1 MPKSNSSLNKF
12 NAETPASL
20 SRKQEKELVENEMN
34 DARKQVIRREFAQTA
49 LYNELFDRNRMKF
62 GDITLE
68 YKLNSKLQEYL
79 NSIEKAKLK
88 LQEGMPSPYNDIYG
102 AYSTLVSE
110 LNAYVSSDKTKTA
123 DVNVWLTAIR
133 QSADELNRLLDMGL
147 TSEKQT
153 SLVGLPKDKKNLSG
167 SFKVKENFKVEDKD
181 IINLYLLIQQVQ
193 SGYNLHQLDTTFKT
207 YDSLP
212 KGEQKKLDSILLK
225 LRSGEKIDD
234 VLMPRIEGKLKNR
247 KQQLKLIKSDINKLY
262 PDEIKALIQNL
273 ELEKKKELEFIQQQG
288 IENEGYYRPH
298 EPEILANVAKEY
310 DDNIEWMKRF
320 LKNVENGQ
328 FRVNGDSQWGVSELP
343 PGLADEDDDGIIYLP
358 PVNLPELKPGQPPGT
373 IIDMTKKPPPPP
385 PASPAPEPA
394 APVKPKRGRPKKGSG
409 ISATLC
415 GNGNARGGF
424 LRMAKSILSKLGR
437 KAPEPVE
444 EEGSGY
450 ARGGQAGFDLS
461 RTYRIA
467 EQWQNFPY
475 FVPPN
480 NPVVHMVN
488 PRGRV
493 HIPTEGNG
501 FIKVTGPTVK
511 PEYRQFLP
519 TKGNGRGGFLP
530 LLAARVV
537 GKKLLKNVGKKV
549 ATKVATK
556 VAKNAAKNAFKSAME
571 QNENEE
577 IEGKGNARGGFMPGN
592 YHQKNQE
599 QARYNENRATRNY
612 NREQDQN
619 EAIVK
624 AIPGIAKFGTQ
635 VAKYELKKKLA
646 SGNARGG
653 KGSLMKTTD
662 KITDEVA
669 HQTRPARNALKY
681 VGNVNRAM
689 SGEGKK
695 KAKKA
700 GKPTYDVI

>member
-20 SRKQEKELVENEMN
+20 SRKQEMELVENEMN

-49 LYNELFDRNRMKF
+49 LYNELFDKNRIKF

-110 LNAYVSSDKTKTA
+110 LNAYVSSDKTKSA
-123 DVNVWLTAIR
+123 DVNIWLTAIR

-212 KGEQKKLDSILLK
+212 KNEQKKLDSILLK
-225 LRSGEKIDD
+225 LRSGEKYEPIYNQQKD
-234 VLMPRIEGKLKNR
+234 KLNVYKNATS
-247 KQQLKLIKSDINKLY
+247 LLSSSYENKLF
-262 PDEIKALIQNL
+262 PDEIKQFITNL

-288 IENEGYYRPH
+288 LENEGNYRPH
-298 EPEILANVAKEY
+298 EPEILAKVAKEY
-310 DDNIEWMKRF
+310 DRIIENFKRI
-320 LKNVENGQ
+320 LKDVENGQ

-343 PGLADEDDDGIIYLP
+343 PGLADEDDDGLPPVLYLP
-358 PVNLPELKPGQPPGT
+358 PVKPPALKPGQEGS

-385 PASPAPEPA
+385 PPPALVA
-394 APVKPKRGRPKKGSG
+394 TPVKRKPGRPKKGSG

-415 GNGNARGGF
+415 GHGNARGGF

-501 FIKVTGPTVK
+501 KA
-511 PEYRQFLP
+511 Q
-519 TKGNGRGGFLP
+519 GGFLP
-530 LLAARVV
+530 LLAAKVV
-537 GKKLLKNVGKKV
+537 GKKLLKKVGKKV
-549 ATKVATK
+549 ATKVAKKAVKK
-556 VAKNAAKNAFKSAME
+556 VAENVVENAVENN
-571 QNENEE
+571 NEVNE
-577 IEGKGNARGGFMPGN
+577 GGFLPMLA
-592 YHQKNQE
+592 
-599 QARYNENRATRNY
+599 ARV
-612 NREQDQN
+612 
-619 EAIVK
+619 I
-624 AIPGIAKFGTQ
+624 G
-635 VAKYELKKKLA
+635 KKLLQNTAKKA
-646 SGNARGG
+646 SQNAV
-653 KGSLMKTTD
+653 L
-662 KITDEVA
+662 
-669 HQTRPARNALKY
+669 
-681 VGNVNRAM
+681 
-689 SGEGKK
+689 GEGKK

-700 GKPTYDVI
+700 GKPKYDVI